1 MMLVLWLAAWSAERP
16 HPLQSE
22 RYAFCHRVGA
32 NGADVEEWCD
42 LVEEVPASVCPEM
55 HETCAQEAFTSG
67 CLEGGEGSKRRG
79 LAGDPGDEVDAP
91 SLEGWDEL
99 GCSGCEGSE
108 RGCEGPKGRGLPAAV
123 RWAVALALAVLLVA
137 GIRVLLQL
145 RRRAEPTLR
154 PADALADLPM
164 ADDGLPAL
172 PHEALLAAARA
183 ALAEGRIA
191 DAVALSRAAA
201 LRGLGADGALILHPS
216 RTDREYVRALRG
228 DRREA
233 LAEVVGAAEAVRWE
247 GRLPDAARA
256 AAVLARAAWLLG
268 AAAALLVALPARASE
283 RHGPWGDAAIIELY
297 RAEGFDVDLGL
308 ASLSDLSP
316 EVHVLLLDLT
326 RVAPSDDDV
335 AAMMTWAAE
344 GGILIVA
351 GDPTELPEL
360 LWTQA
365 AWVGDATVTMAGPL
379 ADMAP
384 PRLPRGPFAQICG
397 EGAAWAAGAPADEE
411 SCSGALILH
420 QTFGS
425 GHAVAIADSRLLAN
439 AAMID
444 EGNAEIVRSLL
455 RRGEAAGLWELPA
468 PTRVAFALV
477 STTFTAATAVADAR
491 LVPFVLHVLAVW
503 ALLVWGW
510 GVPALPLAAPA
521 VAARRDAVEH
531 ATALGRR
538 WAATRD
544 VAWAAR
550 SYVRMWWQ
558 RLDGAG
564 LGELARR
571 RGRSAAEAE
580 KIEADARAM
589 VRGAPFPKEDARNL
603 VEELWKL
610 TRRDR

>member
-1 MMLVLWLAAWSAERP
+1 MMVSLWLMAWSAERP
-16 HPLQSE
+16 HPLE
-22 RYAFCHRVGA
+22 DRRYAFCHRVGA
-32 NGADVEEWCD
+32 DGADVKAWCD
-42 LVEEVPASVCPEM
+42 LVDQMPESVCPEM

-67 CLEGGEGSKRRG
+67 CAGSGEGAARRG
-79 LAGDPGDEVDAP
+79 LSGDPDEELASPDLGTWESIDCGGCAGD
-91 SLEGWDEL
+91 
-99 GCSGCEGSE
+99 E
-108 RGCEGPKGRGLPAAV
+108 RGCEGRRGRGLPMVV

-137 GIRVLLQL
+137 GMRVLLQL

-183 ALAEGRIA
+183 ALAEGRVG

-228 DRREA
+228 ERREA

-247 GRLPDAARA
+247 GRAPDGRRA

-268 AAAALLVALPARASE
+268 AAMALLVASPARAGE
-283 RHGPWGDAAIIELY
+283 RHGPWGDAAIVALV

-308 ASLSDLSP
+308 KTLSDLTP

-326 RVAPSDDDV
+326 RVAPDDGDV
-335 AAMMTWAAE
+335 AALMAWASE
-344 GGILIVA
+344 GGILVVA
-351 GDPTELPEL
+351 GDPSELPEL
-360 LWTQA
+360 FWTQA
-365 AWVGDATVTMAGPL
+365 AWAGDGSVEMAGPL
-379 ADMAP
+379 ADLAP
-384 PRLPRGPFAQICG
+384 PRLPRGPLAQVCG
-397 EGAAWAAGAPADEE
+397 EGSAWAVGAPADEE
-411 SCSGALILH
+411 GCVGALILH

-425 GHAVAIADSRLLAN
+425 GHAVAIADSRLLTN

-477 STTFTAATAVADAR
+477 STTFTSATAVEDAR
-491 LVPFVLHVLAVW
+491 LLPFVLHVLAVW

-510 GVPALPLAAPA
+510 GVPPLPLAAPA
-521 VAARRDAVEH
+521 VPDRRDAVEH

-550 SYVRMWWQ
+550 TFVRMWWQ

-564 LGELARR
+564 LRELALR
-571 RGRSAAEAE
+571 RGRSPAEAE
-580 KIEADARAM
+580 RIEADARAL
-589 VRGAPFPKEDARNL
+589 VRGAPFPKDEARSL